1 MIDKIVFI
9 WAGLQSHA
17 IAEDGKSTL
26 LGTRAHG
33 LEPIVAGSY
42 AKISSAFEHPR
53 GDLGIRSDV
62 YELVRDSAII
72 LFWFVKCTLY

>member
-17 IAEDGKSTL
+17 IAKEGKSTL

-33 LEPIVAGSY
+33 LELIVA
-42 AKISSAFEHPR
+42 
-53 GDLGIRSDV
+53 
-62 YELVRDSAII
+62 
-72 LFWFVKCTLY
+72 